1 MGNAITTLV
10 YSGDKNDIIMPKK
23 QTIDTVFLCE
33 QDFYNEH
40 ADMTEKIR
48 DNMYISK
55 KFPIVKSNIKSFIK
69 NIYQGDENTIFRWST
84 WDIENAD
91 IISSDIVN
99 NPIENQFDVICAV
112 GCPIIHF
119 KQEDLDAMCRLLRP
133 DGILIFFAR
142 LRMDQKSLLQRSID
156 FQDFEYINIPN
167 CVDRP
172 FVPIARLPL
181 ENLHGRSQ
189 LSVEVWKR

>member
-1 MGNAITTLV
+1 MGNTITTIG
-10 YSGDKNDIIMPKK
+10 YSEDKNDIIMPKK
-23 QTIDTVFLCE
+23 HTIDTVFLCE
-33 QDFYNEH
+33 QDFYNENY
-40 ADMTEKIR
+40 DMTEKTG

-55 KFPIVKSNIKSFIK
+55 KFPIVKSNMKSFIK

-84 WDIENAD
+84 WDTENAD

-99 NPIENQFDVICAV
+99 NPIENKFDVICTV

-119 KQEDLDAMCRLLRP
+119 KQEDVDAMCRLLRP

-142 LRMDQKSLLQRSID
+142 LRMDQKSLVQRSID
-156 FQDFEYINIPN
+156 LQDFQDRNIPN

-172 FVPIARLPL
+172 FVPIVRLPL